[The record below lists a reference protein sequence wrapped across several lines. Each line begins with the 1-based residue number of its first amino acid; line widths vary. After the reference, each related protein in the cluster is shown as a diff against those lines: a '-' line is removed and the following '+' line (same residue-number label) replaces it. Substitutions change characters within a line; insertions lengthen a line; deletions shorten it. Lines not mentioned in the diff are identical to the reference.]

1 MSLWENVR
9 DKKKRG
15 EKMNSKKIAL
25 FLLKFT
31 QNQKKVFRTVKKIKI
46 KKNQLKK
53 HNGFCCMAKK
63 RR

>member
-25 FLLKFT
+25 FLLKFM
-31 QNQKKVFRTVKKIKI
+31 QNQKKVFRTVKKTKI
-46 KKNQLKK
+46 KRKK
-53 HNGFCCMAKK
+53 
-63 RR
+63 